1 VTTKYTLP
9 NHNIST
15 NPVYIK
21 AQANG
26 DGTFKLLE
34 PESTTLVSSSVS
46 LWLMLAAP
54 SSEAKPRSW

>member
-1 VTTKYTLP
+1 MTTKYTLP

-21 AQANG
+21 TQANG

-34 PESTTLVSSSVS
+34 PDSTTLVSSSVS
-46 LWLMLAAP
+46 PLADVCRALV
-54 SSEAKPRSW
+54 

>member
-1 VTTKYTLP
+1 MTTKYTLP

-34 PESTTLVSSSVS
+34 PDFDHAGLILGV
-46 LWLMLAAP
+46 P
-54 SSEAKPRSW
+54 SG